1 MSPEEQD
8 RVTTLRSFSSA
19 EDYRH
24 RRRFTTA
31 PRYPILHRCFSTSV
45 NPRSLDPRLVDL
57 RSVDQRSLD
66 PRSLDP
72 RSVDP
77 WSLDPRS
84 VDPWSLDT
92 QSVDLRSVDPR
103 SVDPR
108 PSTRGPDL
116 AAVICRRGADESA
129 GPASTTSRQ

>member
-1 MSPEEQD
+1 M
-8 RVTTLRSFSSA
+8 TTLRSFSSA

-45 NPRSLDPRLVDL
+45 NPRSLDPRSVDSRSLDPRLVDL

-84 VDPWSLDT
+84 VDPWSVDPWSLDT
-92 QSVDLRSVDPR
+92 Q